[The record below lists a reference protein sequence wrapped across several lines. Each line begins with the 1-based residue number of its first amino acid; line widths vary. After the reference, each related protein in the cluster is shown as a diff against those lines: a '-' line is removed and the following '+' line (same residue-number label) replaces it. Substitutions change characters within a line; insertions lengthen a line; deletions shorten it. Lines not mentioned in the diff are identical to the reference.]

1 MKKIYKFSGYIRE
14 VEETTFSI
22 ILEDETNPD
31 NPDMHAVI
39 NICKIRELD
48 QKYIKPGAP
57 LVILI
62 RHHDDDD
69 LINFVEGKAVIK
81 FIKRF
86 WKQEEIDQIK
96 KDVEEKYKWLREEE
110 NE

>member
-14 VEETTFSI
+14 VEETTFST

-31 NPDMHAVI
+31 NPDIHAVI
-39 NICKIRELD
+39 DICKIRELD

-62 RHHDDDD
+62 RQHDDG
-69 LINFVEGKAVIK
+69 LINSVDGKAVIK

-86 WKQEEIDQIK
+86 WKQEEIDQECH
-96 KDVEEKYKWLREEE
+96 DCRSYGTVDR
-110 NE
+110 